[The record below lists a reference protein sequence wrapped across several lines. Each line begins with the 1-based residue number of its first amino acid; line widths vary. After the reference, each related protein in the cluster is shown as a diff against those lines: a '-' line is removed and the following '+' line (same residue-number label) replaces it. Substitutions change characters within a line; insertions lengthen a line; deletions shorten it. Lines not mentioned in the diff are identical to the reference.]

1 MANYFEGIFGRSP
14 FKPVQEH
21 MDLCHQAA
29 ALIEELLA
37 RAGSQSW
44 PEVEEIR
51 EQIVALERRADDR
64 KRDIRLHLPRGFFL
78 PVARADLLDL
88 LARQDKIANK
98 AKEIAGLIVGRRMSF
113 PPAIQESALELTRT
127 SISTYQRAL
136 DVVNELDELIA
147 TGFRGVEVQ
156 RVEEMID
163 ALDESESRNDDAQVR
178 LRAELHGL
186 ERELDA
192 VDVIFLYRIIDRIG
206 DLADNAQSVGHRLEM
221 MLAR

>member
-29 ALIEELLA
+29 ALVEDLLA
-37 RAGSQSW
+37 KAGSQSW
-44 PEVEEIR
+44 SEVEEIR
-51 EQIVALERRADDR
+51 KQIVALERRADDR
-64 KRDIRLHLPRGFFL
+64 KRDIRLTLPRGFFL

-88 LARQDKIANK
+88 LSRQDKIANK
-98 AKEIAGLIVGRRMSF
+98 AKEIAGIVVGRRMSF
-113 PPAIQESALELTRT
+113 PPAIQDSALELART
-127 SISTYQRAL
+127 SIAACRLAL

-147 TGFRGVEVQ
+147 TGFRGVEVT

-163 ALDESESRNDDAQVR
+163 ALDESESRNDDAQVSV
-178 LRAELHGL
+178 RAELHGL
-186 ERELDA
+186 EQNLDA

-206 DLADNAQSVGHRLEM
+206 DRVNLESD
-221 MLAR
+221 L